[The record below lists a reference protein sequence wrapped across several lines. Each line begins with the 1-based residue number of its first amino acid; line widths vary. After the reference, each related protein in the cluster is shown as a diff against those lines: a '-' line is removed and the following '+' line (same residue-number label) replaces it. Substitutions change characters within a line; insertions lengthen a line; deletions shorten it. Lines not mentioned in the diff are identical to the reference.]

1 MPASDE
7 PRHDEPLDGGSS
19 DGASAAGQAP
29 TDSLDDIGN
38 RPTVALPAQRGRVA
52 RSDPGRRRA
61 PLAVAAAIN
70 AGWAALLGFLPILG
84 IVAAVTLV
92 GPARPSLWD
101 TTRYALAA
109 WLLSHGV
116 PLRIAGAPLAVIPLL
131 LTAFIWWRLLRAG
144 RNTVRAIGGRGSRN
158 WSTVAGVGGVVALTY
173 GLLGLLAGVLMRGS
187 GLAIADL
194 GSLAAPMRAGLTLAV
209 FGGVAAALG
218 AGSATG
224 ATRWLWDHVP
234 AVIRDGVRGA
244 YISAY
249 LLLAIGALAAGIAIA
264 ASGGEADDVLAS
276 YHTGVAGQ
284 AGLVALCLVYSPNVA
299 VWASAF
305 IAGPGFTLT
314 VVPAL
319 PVFAGLPGRAVTG
332 FGQLLLAVPLIAG
345 AAGGAA
351 LVRKPAVARR
361 VLGDW
366 RRIVPMAV
374 VAGLVTA
381 AGLAA
386 LSFLAAGSLGT
397 DLLIG
402 QVGWQYPA
410 ISGIGVGAGV
420 LMGLVLARLA
430 GIRRRL

>member
-1 MPASDE
+1 
-7 PRHDEPLDGGSS
+7 
-19 DGASAAGQAP
+19 
-29 TDSLDDIGN
+29 
-38 RPTVALPAQRGRVA
+38 
-52 RSDPGRRRA
+52 
-61 PLAVAAAIN
+61 
-70 AGWAALLGFLPILG
+70 
-84 IVAAVTLV
+84 
-92 GPARPSLWD
+92 
-101 TTRYALAA
+101 
-109 WLLSHGV
+109 
-116 PLRIAGAPLAVIPLL
+116 
-131 LTAFIWWRLLRAG
+131 
-144 RNTVRAIGGRGSRN
+144 
-158 WSTVAGVGGVVALTY
+158 
-173 GLLGLLAGVLMRGS
+173 
-187 GLAIADL
+187 
-194 GSLAAPMRAGLTLAV
+194 
-209 FGGVAAALG
+209 
-218 AGSATG
+218 
-224 ATRWLWDHVP
+224 
-234 AVIRDGVRGA
+234 
-244 YISAY
+244 
-249 LLLAIGALAAGIAIA
+249 
-264 ASGGEADDVLAS
+264 
-276 YHTGVAGQ
+276 
-284 AGLVALCLVYSPNVA
+284 VYSPNVA

-366 RRIVPMAV
+366 RRILPMAV

-410 ISGIGVGAGV
+410 ITGIGVGAGV
-420 LMGLVLARLA
+420 LIGLVLARLA